1 MINKQVFEP
10 SMCKKTKIVATI
22 SDKNCDVDLIRKMRA
37 NGLNVVRLNTAHM
50 DHEEAL
56 KVIRNVREVSDRI
69 AILVDTKGPEIR
81 TTASAG
87 PIQVTFGDLI
97 RLKGDPDCLTTSDC
111 ICVNYSHFV
120 DDVPPGSRIMIDDG
134 NVEMVV
140 VEKKNDHLVC
150 EVKNQGLIEGRKSV
164 NIPSVHVTLPSLSEK
179 DKGFIEFAVEN
190 DLDYIA
196 HSFVRNKDDVLA
208 IREILE
214 EKKSVIKIIA
224 KIENQ
229 EGVDNIDEILNYAYG
244 IMVARGDLAVE
255 IPQEKIPGIQKQL
268 IEKCMRRRKPVIIAT
283 QMLHSMIRNP
293 RPTRAEISDV
303 ANAIYDG
310 TDAIMLSG
318 ETAFGEYPVESLR
331 TMSEIAIETE
341 KIKPS
346 ILEMPQVILN
356 SDVTAFLTMTAV
368 KASVDLKAKAIVC
381 DTMDG
386 RSIRA
391 MAAYR
396 GRNVIFAQCYNKRVM
411 RELALSYGVYANYQE
426 LTDRNLDFVIPAIN
440 SLVKKWNIRQEDRIV
455 VVAGDHQWESGI
467 SNLSIK
473 TVKGFLKKLKINE
486 ISSI

>member
-1 MINKQVFEP
+1 MR
-10 SMCKKTKIVATI
+10 KKTKIVATI
-22 SDKNCDVDLIRKMRA
+22 SDKKCDVNLIRGMRA

-50 DHEEAL
+50 NHEEAL
-56 KVIRNVREVSDRI
+56 KVIRNVREVSEKI

-81 TTASAG
+81 TTASDG
-87 PIQVTFGDLI
+87 PIHVTFGDRI
-97 RLKGDPDCLTTSDC
+97 RIKGDPGCKTTPDC
-111 ICVNYSHFV
+111 ICVNYVHFV
-120 DDVPPGSRIMIDDG
+120 SDVPPGSRILIDDG

-140 VEKKNDHLVC
+140 VEKQNDHMIC
-150 EVKNQGLIEGRKSV
+150 EVKNEGLIEGRKSV

-179 DKGFIEFAVEN
+179 DKGFIEFAIDN
-190 DLDYIA
+190 DLDFIA
-196 HSFVRNKDDVLA
+196 HSFVRNKEDVLA
-208 IREILE
+208 IKEILDG
-214 EKKSVIKIIA
+214 KNSDIKIIA

-229 EGVDNIDEILNYAYG
+229 QGVDNIDEILNYAYG

-318 ETAFGEYPVESLR
+318 ETAYGDYPVESLR

-341 KIKPS
+341 KIKPP
-346 ILEMPQVILN
+346 ILELPQMILN
-356 SDVTAFLTMTAV
+356 SDVTAFLTNTAV
-368 KASVDLKAKAIVC
+368 KASIVLDARAIIC

-396 GRNVIFAQCYNKRVM
+396 GRNIIFAQCYKKRVM
-411 RELALSYGVYANYQE
+411 RELALSYGVYTNYQV
-426 LTDRNLDFVIPAIN
+426 LTDRNLDFIIPAIN
-440 SLVKKWNIRQEDRIV
+440 LLLKKWNIKPEERIV

-467 SNLSIK
+467 SNLSVK
-473 TVKGFLKKLKINE
+473 TVKGFLKKIKINE
-486 ISSI
+486 I

>member
-1 MINKQVFEP
+1 MR
-10 SMCKKTKIVATI
+10 KKTKIVATI
-22 SDKNCDVDLIRKMRA
+22 SDKKCDVDLIRRMRA
-37 NGLNVVRLNTAHM
+37 SGLNVVRLNTAHM
-50 DHEEAL
+50 NHEEAL
-56 KVIRNVREVSDRI
+56 KVIRNVREVSERI
-69 AILVDTKGPEIR
+69 AILLDTKGPEIR
-81 TTASAG
+81 TTAADD
-87 PIQVTFGDLI
+87 PIHVTFGDRI
-97 RLKGDPDCLTTSDC
+97 RIKGDPACRTTAEC
-111 ICVNYSHFV
+111 ICVNYANFV
-120 DDVPPGSRIMIDDG
+120 SDVPQGSRILIDDG
-134 NVEMVV
+134 NVELVV
-140 VEKKNDHLVC
+140 VEKKNDHMIC
-150 EVKNQGLIEGRKSV
+150 EVKNEGLIEGRKSV

-179 DKGFIEFAVEN
+179 DRGFIEFAIEN
-190 DLDYIA
+190 DLDFIA
-196 HSFVRNKDDVLA
+196 HSFVRNKEDVLA
-208 IREILE
+208 IQEILDG
-214 EKKSVIKIIA
+214 KNSDIKIIA

-255 IPQEKIPGIQKQL
+255 IPQERIPGIQKQL

-318 ETAFGEYPVESLR
+318 ETAYGDYPLESLR

-346 ILEMPQVILN
+346 ILELPQVILN
-356 SDVTAFLTMTAV
+356 SDVTAFLTITAV
-368 KASVDLKAKAIVC
+368 KASIELDARAIIC

-396 GRNVIFAQCYNKRVM
+396 GRNIIFAQCYKKRVM
-411 RELALSYGVYANYQE
+411 RELALSYGVYTNYQV

-440 SLVKKWNIRQEDRIV
+440 SLMNKWNIKPDDRIV

-473 TVKGFLKKLKINE
+473 TVKGFLKKLK
-486 ISSI
+486 

>member
-1 MINKQVFEP
+1 MR
-10 SMCKKTKIVATI
+10 KKTKIVATI
-22 SDKNCDVDLIRKMRA
+22 SDKKCDVDLIHKLRD

-50 DHEEAL
+50 DFNSAM
-56 KVIRNVREVSDRI
+56 KVIKDVRAVSDSI
-69 AILVDTKGPEIR
+69 AILIDTKGPEIR
-81 TTASAG
+81 TTSSDG
-87 PIQVTFGDLI
+87 PIHVTFGDRI
-97 RLKGDPDCLTTSDC
+97 KLKGDPDSNTTASCLN
-111 ICVNYSHFV
+111 VNYKNFV
-120 DDVPPGSRIMIDDG
+120 QDVPAGSRILIDDG
-134 NVEMVV
+134 SVELVV
-140 VEKKNDHLVC
+140 LQKENDHLIC
-150 EVKNQGLIEGRKSV
+150 EVKNQGVIEGRKSV

-179 DKGFIEFAVEN
+179 DRDFIVFAIEH
-190 DLDYIA
+190 DLDFIA
-196 HSFVRNKDDVLA
+196 HSFVRSKKDVLA
-208 IREILE
+208 IQEILD
-214 EKKSVIKIIA
+214 EKKSQIKIIA

-229 EGVDNIDEILNYAYG
+229 QGVDNIDEILDYAYG

-318 ETAFGEYPVESLR
+318 ETAYGDYPVESVR

-346 ILEMPQVILN
+346 IIELPQVVLN
-356 SDVTAFLTMTAV
+356 SDVTALLTIAAV
-368 KASVDLKAKAIVC
+368 KASVELNAKAIIC

-396 GRNVIFAQCYNKRVM
+396 GRNIIFAQCYKKRVM
-411 RELALSYGVYANYQE
+411 RELALSYGVYPNYQD
-426 LTDRNLDFVIPAIN
+426 LTDRNLDFVLPAIN
-440 SLVKKWNIRQEDRIV
+440 ILLKNWDVRQDDRIV

-467 SNLSIK
+467 SNIAIK
-473 TVKGFLKKLKINE
+473 TVRGFLKKLNVADKLMKNE
-486 ISSI
+486 H

>member
-1 MINKQVFEP
+1 MFYKNVFYP
-10 SMCKKTKIVATI
+10 FMQKKTKIVATI
-22 SDKNCDVDLIRKMRA
+22 SDKKCDVELLKKLRA

-50 DHEEAL
+50 NHEEAL
-56 KVIRNVREVSDRI
+56 KVIRNVRQVSEKI

-81 TTASAG
+81 TTQADK
-87 PIQVTFGDLI
+87 PIHVTFGDRI
-97 RLKGDPDCLTTSDC
+97 TLKGDPDGKTDENC
-111 ICVNYSHFV
+111 IFVNYNRFA
-120 DDVPPGSRIMIDDG
+120 DDVPEGSRILIDDG
-134 NVEMVV
+134 NVELIVV
-140 VEKKNDHLVC
+140 GKEKGALLC
-150 EVKNQGLIEGRKSV
+150 EARNEGLIEGRKSV

-179 DKGFIEFAVEN
+179 DKGFIEFAIEN
-190 DLDYIA
+190 ELDFIA
-196 HSFVRNKDDVLA
+196 HSFVRNKEDVLA
-208 IREILE
+208 VREILE
-214 EKKSVIKIIA
+214 SRGSDIKIIA

-255 IPQEKIPGIQKQL
+255 IPQERIPGIQKQL
-268 IEKCMRRRKPVIIAT
+268 IENCMRRRKPVIIAT

-318 ETAFGEYPVESLR
+318 ETAYGDYPVESMK

-346 ILEMPQVILN
+346 ILELPQVVLN
-356 SDVTAFLTMTAV
+356 SDVTAFLTISAV
-368 KASVDLKAKAIVC
+368 KASLELDARAIIS

-396 GRNVIFAQCYNKRVM
+396 GRNIIFAQCYSKRVM

-426 LTDRNLDFVIPAIN
+426 ITDRNLQFVLPAIN
-440 SLVKKWNIRQEDRIV
+440 LLMDKLNIRPEDRIV
-455 VVAGDHQWESGI
+455 VVAGDHQWESGV

-473 TVKGFLKKLKINE
+473 TVRGFLKKLNANQIK
-486 ISSI
+486 